1 MKTDAE
7 LQREVLAELARDP
20 AVRSPAIGVAV
31 NDGIVT
37 LSGHLDTFAEKYAVE
52 NALRRLDDVE
62 AVAVELDVRLSPRH
76 ERSDGDIAA
85 AAEQALRDNALVSHD
100 AIRLMVE
107 HGWVTLQGE
116 VEWDYQRRSIEKAI
130 SSLTGVRGLNDQM
143 ALRFRP
149 YGADLSRRIEDA
161 LAKYALAQFAEC
173 EARTGCAKT
182 GSDPDERRAVN
193 EGFAR

>member
-31 NDGIVT
+31 NDGVVT

-52 NALRRLDDVE
+52 NALKRLDDVE
-62 AVAVELDVRLSPRH
+62 AIAVELDVKLSPRH
-76 ERSDGDIAA
+76 ERSDSDIAA
-85 AAEQALRDNALVSHD
+85 AAEQALRGNTLVPHD
-100 AIRLMVE
+100 TIRLMVE

-116 VEWDYQRRSIEKAI
+116 VEWDYQRRSIEKSI
-130 SSLTGVRGLNDQM
+130 SSLMGVRGLNDQM
-143 ALRFRP
+143 ALRVRP
-149 YGADLSRRIEDA
+149 YSADLSRRIEDA

-173 EARTGCAKT
+173 KARTGQAGA
-182 GSDPDERRAVN
+182 GSDERGAVN
-193 EGFAR
+193 ERPAR